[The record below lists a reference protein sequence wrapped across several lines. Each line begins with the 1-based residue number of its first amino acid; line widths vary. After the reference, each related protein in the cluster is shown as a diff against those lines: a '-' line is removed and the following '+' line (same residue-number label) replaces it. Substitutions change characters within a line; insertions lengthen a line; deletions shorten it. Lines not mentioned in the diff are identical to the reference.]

1 MPREHPA
8 IALRQHL
15 CIGAAAALHLHTN
28 AVWEQVER
36 GKEWG
41 DGGGREE
48 GTANS
53 FLATSSVT
61 WPKVMPQSTK
71 TVYSFSLTSNT
82 ALQFHKNYWKSLAI
96 S

>member
-1 MPREHPA
+1 
-8 IALRQHL
+8 
-15 CIGAAAALHLHTN
+15 
-28 AVWEQVER
+28 VER

-61 WPKVMPQSTK
+61 
-71 TVYSFSLTSNT
+71 
-82 ALQFHKNYWKSLAI
+82 
-96 S
+96 